1 MTILAVS
8 MTIHPGKVEE
18 CIRLLRQM
26 RAETLK
32 EPGCLQYDT
41 IQSDENPLQ
50 FFFYERYKDAAALE
64 AHRTSAHFAKYIT
77 GGVDALVA
85 TRSRELYHPVD

>member
-8 MTIHPGKVEE
+8 MTIHPGKIEE
-18 CIRLLRQM
+18 CIRLLKLM

-41 IQSDENPLQ
+41 IQSVENPLQ
-50 FFFYERYKDAAALE
+50 FFFYERYKDDAALE
-64 AHRTSAHFAKYIT
+64 AHRTSAHFAQYIT

-85 TRSRELYHPVD
+85 TRTRELYHPVD